1 MICIFLSEEDS
12 FYYERQTQK
21 GKDRLFCSMR
31 IVRYI

>member
-31 IVRYI
+31 IVGHI